1 MTTFRGRTPTAL
13 TFGTS
18 GLRGLVTDI
27 TDLEAYINTRGF
39 LDHAGAR
46 AGSVVVA
53 GDLRPSTDR
62 ILVAVARA
70 IEDAGC
76 TVDYLGKVPTPA
88 LAYYAISKNR
98 PSVMVTGSHI
108 PFDRNGIKFNM
119 PDGEVLKD
127 DEAGILRAVAAERA
141 TEYARSPDDSSFA
154 DDGGLRETKPLPPVN
169 ADGVEL
175 YRRRYLDFFPAN
187 GLQGRRIIV
196 FEHSAVGREL
206 LADVLMRLGAD
217 VVATARSETFVP
229 IDTEDITAGRLAELQ
244 AMVDAEGPADAIV
257 STDGDGDRPLVAA
270 PDQQGRVRFFGGD
283 LLGLVVAKYLGA
295 DAVALPISANDAVD
309 LELDCVTRTRIGS
322 PYVVEAMRAAKG
334 ERVVGWEANGGFLT
348 GSPITRNGRTLDPLP
363 TRDAVLPI
371 LCALFACAE
380 KGCSLTGLFDALPP
394 RFGKAGL
401 IDGFPRED
409 SLAIIDRYTPGDLGS
424 IAAQLARFFTPE
436 RGFDA
441 ITDINTIDGLRIYF
455 ANGDIAH
462 IRPSGN
468 APQLR
473 VYAVAN
479 TQARAEAIVAMAL
492 AEPDGILRSLAA
504 ARERG

>member
-1 MTTFRGRTPTAL
+1 
-13 TFGTS
+13 
-18 GLRGLVTDI
+18 
-27 TDLEAYINTRGF
+27 
-39 LDHAGAR
+39 
-46 AGSVVVA
+46 
-53 GDLRPSTDR
+53 
-62 ILVAVARA
+62 
-70 IEDAGC
+70 
-76 TVDYLGKVPTPA
+76 
-88 LAYYAISKNR
+88 
-98 PSVMVTGSHI
+98 
-108 PFDRNGIKFNM
+108 
-119 PDGEVLKD
+119 
-127 DEAGILRAVAAERA
+127 
-141 TEYARSPDDSSFA
+141 
-154 DDGGLRETKPLPPVN
+154 
-169 ADGVEL
+169 
-175 YRRRYLDFFPAN
+175 
-187 GLQGRRIIV
+187 
-196 FEHSAVGREL
+196 
-206 LADVLMRLGAD
+206 
-217 VVATARSETFVP
+217 
-229 IDTEDITAGRLAELQ
+229 
-244 AMVDAEGPADAIV
+244 
-257 STDGDGDRPLVAA
+257 
-270 PDQQGRVRFFGGD
+270 
-283 LLGLVVAKYLGA
+283 
-295 DAVALPISANDAVD
+295 
-309 LELDCVTRTRIGS
+309 
-322 PYVVEAMRAAKG
+322 MRAAKG